1 MKKILI
7 IKFILINMMICQSS
21 SLSLY
26 GIGERAVLSDATSAS
41 MGDLRLFSSN
51 SIDFTLFAPSSYC
64 NNKQAN
70 LSMSSVFNT
79 LKTDYINKLSSNN
92 FSHISFGFPITDK
105 QYFLLGFN
113 PYIRNN
119 LNIEENSY
127 KFIGANNSNQD
138 IDDDGNDDP
147 LAYKN
152 KYGIKGGISE
162 ASLSL
167 STIINE
173 SISLGLKFGK
183 LFGTTEVQDTLDFYS
198 AHFNGD
204 GILSDPLLL
213 GWPSEITLNNYNYSA
228 SNYMI
233 DMRFKLNK
241 NNLAIYY
248 GQSDKLFID
257 ISKKNYSPTQSATI
271 IYSEIFSK
279 INLKGSKE
287 YGIGFKCNVN
297 ASFSYAIELHK
308 FNSFAHTSAINQFN
322 LPPLNMKSLHIGG
335 VYRIKEEI
343 KNTQVNFINI
353 NFGLYHKLYNSNNH
367 LNQIPLISD
376 FGLSTGFEIEYLNNN
391 SFAIAFQ
398 IGKRFTELSEFEN
411 EVYYKLILSLKS
423 NNNWF
428 VKERK

>member
-26 GIGERAVLSDATSAS
+26 GIGERSVLGDASSAS

-51 SIDFTLFAPSSYC
+51 SIDFTLFSPSSYC

-70 LSMSSVFNT
+70 LSMSSAFNT
-79 LKTDYINKLSSNN
+79 LKTDDINKLSSNN
-92 FSHISFGFPITDK
+92 FTHISFGFPITDK

-113 PYIRNN
+113 PYMRNN
-119 LNIEENSY
+119 LHIEENSY

-138 IDDDGNDDP
+138 IDNDGNDDP

-152 KYGIKGGISE
+152 RYGIQGGISE

-173 SISLGLKFGK
+173 NISLGLKFGK

-198 AHFNGD
+198 AHFNED

-213 GWPSEITLNNYNYSA
+213 GWPSEIALNNYNYSA

-233 DMRFKLNK
+233 DMRFKLNN
-241 NNLAIYY
+241 NNLAVYY
-248 GQSDKLFID
+248 GQSEKLLVD
-257 ISKKNYSPTQSATI
+257 IYKKKYSPTQSATI
-271 IYSEIFSK
+271 IYNEIFDK

-297 ASFSYAIELHK
+297 TFFSYVLELHK
-308 FNSFAHTSAINQFN
+308 FNSFSYSSITNQFN
-322 LPPLNMKSLHIGG
+322 LPSLDMKSFHIGG
-335 VYRIKEEI
+335 MYRISDDLKDLQI
-343 KNTQVNFINI
+343 NFINI
-353 NFGLYHKLYNSNNH
+353 NFGLFHKLYKSNNH
-367 LNQIPLISD
+367 LNPIPLISD

-391 SFAIAFQ
+391 SFSIAVQ
-398 IGKRFTELSEFEN
+398 IGKRYTELSEFKN
-411 EVYYKLILSLKS
+411 ELYYKLILSLKS

-428 VKERK
+428 IKERK